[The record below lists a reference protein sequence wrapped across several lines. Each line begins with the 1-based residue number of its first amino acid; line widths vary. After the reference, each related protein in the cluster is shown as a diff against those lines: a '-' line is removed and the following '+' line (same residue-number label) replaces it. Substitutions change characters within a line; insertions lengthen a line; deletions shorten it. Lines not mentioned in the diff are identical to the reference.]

1 MPQQISSFDNTD
13 ICYKYCLEGLVSKRQ
28 ENMLQDLRLLAMA
41 WLWLSAPML
50 NQEQW
55 TTPLYTSSQH
65 VPSFSVSFLPSS
77 VKTVTTIPT
86 MDSSDIYYYKQ
97 TSRSLHMKE
106 LSCFISFFEH
116 IYGTMLNLIFDILM
130 EVFEYQFSL

>member
-1 MPQQISSFDNTD
+1 MF
-13 ICYKYCLEGLVSKRQ
+13 
-28 ENMLQDLRLLAMA
+28 QDLRLLAMA

-65 VPSFSVSFLPSS
+65 VPSYSASFLPSS
-77 VKTVTTIPT
+77 AKTVTTVPT
-86 MDSSDIYYYKQ
+86 LDPSDIYYYKQ

-106 LSCFISFFEH
+106 LSCFIRVFEH
-116 IYGTMLNLIFDILM
+116 IYGTMLNFIFDILM